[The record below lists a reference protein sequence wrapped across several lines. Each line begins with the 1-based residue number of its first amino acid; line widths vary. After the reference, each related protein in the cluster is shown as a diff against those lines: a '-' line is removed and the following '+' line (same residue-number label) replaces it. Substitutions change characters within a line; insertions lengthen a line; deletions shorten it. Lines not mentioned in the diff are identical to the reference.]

1 MSTATIAIFN
11 RKQQGGM
18 TIIMA
23 LVLVAV
29 LGAATLSLSR
39 NVVRELSMAGT
50 VVQGEKAAAAADAGL
65 DWVITWGQGHVSDAD
80 YTAAS
85 PTTGQKALVDGINNQ
100 MLGINTGAPIT
111 IYGVSDTAMNM
122 NNGGAAVAKQSFGVE
137 LRYLG
142 KGWGNAPIVG
152 GGGSSDNSAASND
165 TKGNL
170 SSITPKGWRALVTGY
185 ATPNSTSQTYQSQ
198 REVVATFP
206 N

>member
-1 MSTATIAIFN
+1 MSTATVATFYQ
-11 RKQQGGM
+11 KQQGGM

-29 LGAATLSLSR
+29 LGAATFSLSR
-39 NVVRELSMAGT
+39 NVVRELSMAGS
-50 VVQGEKAAAAADAGL
+50 VIQGEKAAAAADAGL

-80 YTAAS
+80 YSAAS
-85 PTTGQKALVDGINNQ
+85 PTSGQKALVDGINNQ
-100 MLGINTGAPIT
+100 MLGIATGTPIT
-111 IYGVSDTAMNM
+111 IYGVSDTAMRM
-122 NNGGAAVAKQSFGVE
+122 DNGGAAAARQSFDVE

-152 GGGSSDNSAASND
+152 GGGSSDNTAASND

-170 SSITPKGWRALVTGY
+170 ASITPKGWRGLITGY
-185 ATPNSTSQTYQSQ
+185 ATPTSTSQTYQAQ
-198 REVVATFP
+198 REVIATFP